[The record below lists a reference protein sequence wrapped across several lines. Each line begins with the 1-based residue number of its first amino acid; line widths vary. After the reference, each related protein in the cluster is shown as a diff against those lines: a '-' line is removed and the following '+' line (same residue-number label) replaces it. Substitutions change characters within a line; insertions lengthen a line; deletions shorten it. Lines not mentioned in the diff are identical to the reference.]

1 MTMVSSKKVCFVA
14 IVPVSVPLSN
24 LIMDGITLVSY
35 KYSKY
40 QRPMTLGLL
49 LVTQTRSHNSI
60 PTGSIATPLNR

>member
-1 MTMVSSKKVCFVA
+1 MACIVA

-40 QRPMTLGLL
+40 LRVAVGDPDHRRPKL
-49 LVTQTRSHNSI
+49 
-60 PTGSIATPLNR
+60 TPREKANDQFMNALYVV